1 MSFPDNFDLDFLNS
15 VFALAGREDV
25 DRLLIVS
32 DAQFLSP
39 EALRACPPRKK
50 LIFATASDNL
60 LAALRVQQVPAVK
73 LPSYNYDR
81 VEKVKVALVAAASEN
96 MIQEGDLVLCLTGT
110 GEARSLDTL
119 FKVCF
124 GKQAGGAALSIDAM
138 NLGAE
143 FKSQVVEALIQTALT
158 IGEQGY
164 EGHSVGTLITVGDSR
179 SVMEKSRQLILN
191 PFQGMSEAERNV
203 LDPSIRDAIKTF
215 AILDGAFVVRE
226 DGVVLAAG
234 RYLQASGVRQ
244 CDGEALQDKVA
255 SLPMGLGARH
265 AAASAITI
273 DTKAISIAV
282 SQTSGTVRVFRDG
295 EIILELSQSARRQK

>member
-1 MSFPDNFDLDFLNS
+1 MSLPDSFDLDLLNS
-15 VFALAGREDV
+15 VFTLAEREDV

-32 DAQFLSP
+32 DTQLVSP
-39 EALRACPPRKK
+39 EALRACRPRKK

-60 LAALRVQQVPAVK
+60 LAALRMQQVPVVK
-73 LPSYNYDR
+73 LPAYNYHR

-110 GEARSLDTL
+110 GEARSLDAL
-119 FKVCF
+119 FKVAF
-124 GKQAGGAALSIDAM
+124 GKQSGGASLSIDAM

-179 SVMEKSRQLILN
+179 TVMEKSRQLILN

-203 LDPSIRDAIKTF
+203 LDPNIRDAIRTF

-226 DGVVLAAG
+226 DGVILSAG

-244 CDGEALQDKVA
+244 GEGETIQGKV
-255 SLPMGLGARH
+255 STLPMGLGARH

-273 DTKAISIAV
+273 DTRAISIAV

-295 EIILELSQSARRQK
+295 DIILELSQSARRRK